1 MAELIDLCNKIFT
14 EEINKIESIKL
25 EYSHKLKI
33 LYVFT
38 NNFIYIIDNS
48 KNNPNLILK
57 SKINFEIKS
66 ISIHPKSQNQLLI
79 ITKKEKI
86 LLIPDLKSF
95 SNMSQIREINLNAQN
110 IISAKFSYFDNYLGI
125 LFDHNKFN
133 LYFIKSDSEE
143 ILLSEELDT
152 NYIDFHFCP
161 QFSLGFDMFMLIFMT
176 QKGDL
181 NMYGPFFPQEFRVKK
196 EYFFNMNNYLLY
208 KLNLV
213 KNNEFEYQKLAIS
226 LAIIDD
232 LKNSIVEETNDDYLI
247 LISEK
252 IQRLNA
258 TFKKREI
265 FINNNFL
272 TNDNTNLLKLDYKQI
287 YILENRPLTVLRIS
301 ENNSI
306 DIIILSD
313 EILPELASIGNIIDK
328 NDMNINN
335 YLIEF
340 IQLNKEKNVQNDLLK
355 FLQYENNKLFIKTND
370 SLYFVQ
376 IPYLN
381 DFKKAVEDNIMFIPN
396 KMKKTSINKIL
407 TWNNNKNKVIKI
419 NDILIMPELHKFY
432 IFAIF
437 KEKIIEKKQYPI
449 ENIKETKKIVIK
461 DMNFKDPLINS
472 DKMKF
477 KDIYKTEQKD
487 NFGMGLYDVK
497 LSEND
502 TIKNKIKNHKINI
515 NEELLEDKEKKDK
528 FESELNEDMGKM
540 FKIYDNLLEN
550 NDKNF
555 FNKIAIM
562 KNIYNNLS
570 NSKIKENIDETNK
583 KILGL
588 KTLKEK
594 ILKNNELITKK
605 IDIINEKI
613 NKYELTDEATEQYLK
628 ILKKYQKDLD
638 DRLRNIET
646 TIKKCDE
653 NIAKN
658 YLFMDLF
665 PKNDLGF
672 DLIEKDN
679 QQKYIKIEEEIN
691 AKSKELCIKIQK

>member
-1 MAELIDLCNKIFT
+1 
-14 EEINKIESIKL
+14 
-25 EYSHKLKI
+25 
-33 LYVFT
+33 
-38 NNFIYIIDNS
+38 
-48 KNNPNLILK
+48 
-57 SKINFEIKS
+57 
-66 ISIHPKSQNQLLI
+66 
-79 ITKKEKI
+79 
-86 LLIPDLKSF
+86 
-95 SNMSQIREINLNAQN
+95 
-110 IISAKFSYFDNYLGI
+110 
-125 LFDHNKFN
+125 
-133 LYFIKSDSEE
+133 
-143 ILLSEELDT
+143 
-152 NYIDFHFCP
+152 
-161 QFSLGFDMFMLIFMT
+161 
-176 QKGDL
+176 
-181 NMYGPFFPQEFRVKK
+181 
-196 EYFFNMNNYLLY
+196 
-208 KLNLV
+208 
-213 KNNEFEYQKLAIS
+213 
-226 LAIIDD
+226 
-232 LKNSIVEETNDDYLI
+232 
-247 LISEK
+247 
-252 IQRLNA
+252 
-258 TFKKREI
+258 
-265 FINNNFL
+265 
-272 TNDNTNLLKLDYKQI
+272 
-287 YILENRPLTVLRIS
+287 
-301 ENNSI
+301 
-306 DIIILSD
+306 
-313 EILPELASIGNIIDK
+313 
-328 NDMNINN
+328 
-335 YLIEF
+335 
-340 IQLNKEKNVQNDLLK
+340 
-355 FLQYENNKLFIKTND
+355 
-370 SLYFVQ
+370 
-376 IPYLN
+376 
-381 DFKKAVEDNIMFIPN
+381 
-396 KMKKTSINKIL
+396 
-407 TWNNNKNKVIKI
+407 
-419 NDILIMPELHKFY
+419 
-432 IFAIF
+432 
-437 KEKIIEKKQYPI
+437 
-449 ENIKETKKIVIK
+449 
-461 DMNFKDPLINS
+461 MNFKDPLINS

>member
-95 SNMSQIREINLNAQN
+95 SNMSQIREINLKAKN

-125 LFDHNKFN
+125 LYDNNKFN
-133 LYFIKSDSEE
+133 LYFIKSNSEE

-161 QFSLGFDMFMLIFMT
+161 QFSFFMT

-340 IQLNKEKNVQNDLLK
+340 IQLNKEKNVQNDLLI

-396 KMKKTSINKIL
+396 KMKKTSINKL
-407 TWNNNKNKVIKI
+407 LAWNNNKNKVIKI

-477 KDIYKTEQKD
+477 KDIYKNEQKD

-594 ILKNNELITKK
+594 ISKNNELITKK

>member
-1 MAELIDLCNKIFT
+1 M
-14 EEINKIESIKL
+14 
-25 EYSHKLKI
+25 
-33 LYVFT
+33 
-38 NNFIYIIDNS
+38 
-48 KNNPNLILK
+48 
-57 SKINFEIKS
+57 
-66 ISIHPKSQNQLLI
+66 
-79 ITKKEKI
+79 
-86 LLIPDLKSF
+86 
-95 SNMSQIREINLNAQN
+95 
-110 IISAKFSYFDNYLGI
+110 
-125 LFDHNKFN
+125 
-133 LYFIKSDSEE
+133 
-143 ILLSEELDT
+143 
-152 NYIDFHFCP
+152 
-161 QFSLGFDMFMLIFMT
+161 
-176 QKGDL
+176 
-181 NMYGPFFPQEFRVKK
+181 VKK

-226 LAIIDD
+226 LAIIND

-247 LISEK
+247 HISEK

-340 IQLNKEKNVQNDLLK
+340 IQLNKEKNVQNDLFK

-461 DMNFKDPLINS
+461 DMNFKDPPINS

-477 KDIYKTEQKD
+477 KDIYKNEQKD

-658 YLFMDLF
+658 YLFKDLF

>member
-95 SNMSQIREINLNAQN
+95 SNMSQIREINLKAQN

>member
-1 MAELIDLCNKIFT
+1 MADLIDLCNKIFT
-14 EEINKIESIKL
+14 DEINKIESIKL

-48 KNNPNLILK
+48 KNNPNLTLK

-95 SNMSQIREINLNAQN
+95 SNMSQIREINLKAQN

-125 LFDHNKFN
+125 LYDNNKFN

-196 EYFFNMNNYLLY
+196 EYFFNMNNFLLY

-396 KMKKTSINKIL
+396 KMKKTSINKL
-407 TWNNNKNKVIKI
+407 LAWNNNKNKVIKI

-594 ILKNNELITKK
+594 ISKNNELITKK

-658 YLFMDLF
+658 YLFKDLF